1 MALLALRSELLQ
13 NFLAIISSPCN
24 KLIAF
29 YLLAEYQSTGS
40 DPNVLW
46 ILHQNYF
53 SRKYASNLVNKKIEE
68 KRVAMTMRYNN
79 IN

>member
-1 MALLALRSELLQ
+1 MGLLALRSELLQ
-13 NFLAIISSPCN
+13 NFLAIISSPGN

-40 DPNVLW
+40 GPNVLC

-53 SRKYASNLVNKKIEE
+53 SRKYINLVNKIDSRKKSCHDHE
-68 KRVAMTMRYNN
+68 TQ
-79 IN
+79 

>member
-13 NFLAIISSPCN
+13 NFLAIISSPGN

-40 DPNVLW
+40 GPNVLR

-53 SRKYASNLVNKKIEE
+53 SRKYASNLVNKKDRRKKSRNDHE
-68 KRVAMTMRYNN
+68 T
-79 IN
+79 

>member
-13 NFLAIISSPCN
+13 NFLAIISSPGN

-40 DPNVLW
+40 GPNVLC

-53 SRKYASNLVNKKIEE
+53 SRKYALTLANKKDRR
-68 KRVAMTMRYNN
+68 KKSCHDRDT
-79 IN
+79 